1 VRCIITSVERLE
13 KQYRFELE
21 EGVYASIV
29 KEQYNKLLRRYE
41 IELII
46 EHPGKGTP
54 SRAKI
59 VDKLAELYNKDK
71 TLIIVKKIYSEVGL
85 TKTRVHVHVYDDH
98 ESLKLLEPEYMLKR
112 HGMS

>member
-1 VRCIITSVERLE
+1 VRCTITSTERLE
-13 KQYRFELE
+13 KQYRFEIE
-21 EGVYASIV
+21 EGVYASVV

-59 VDKLAELYNKDK
+59 VDKLAELYNRDR
-71 TLIIVKKIYSEVGL
+71 TLVIVKKLHSEVGMAR
-85 TKTRVHVHVYDDH
+85 TRVHAHVYDDLKT
-98 ESLKLLEPEYMLKR
+98 LKLLEPEYMLKR